1 MSSRDSASVQAASKA
16 LADKAYAM
24 GVDKNKEAFFSLTFL
39 SLAVIPH
46 LRLVDKGLFDVLKFD
61 FVPLEVE

>member
-1 MSSRDSASVQAASKA
+1 MSSEASEVVQKESKK